1 MRPEKVMDQPDS
13 SNQFASKDAKATAA
27 DIVPAL
33 KEEAGKLAN
42 KSVAGGAEAAQAV
55 GKAAESAA
63 QVLDDALP
71 ALAGYVRNAAEYTNK
86 FADSLR
92 DKKAEELLGEAMNWT
107 REQPLLTMAGAA
119 MLGFALSRIVKAGA
133 APAPAAGTPATEV
146 VNDA

>member
-1 MRPEKVMDQPDS
+1 MDQPGS
-13 SNQFASKDAKATAA
+13 SNPLVPKEIKAAAA

-71 ALAGYVRNAAEYTNK
+71 ALAGYVRNAADCTNK

-92 DKKAEELLGEAMNWT
+92 DKKAEELLGDAMAWT
-107 REQPLLTMAGAA
+107 RQQPLLTMAGAA

-133 APAPAAGTPATEV
+133 VPAGAVPAGAAALASTEA
-146 VNDA
+146 VNDI

>member
-1 MRPEKVMDQPDS
+1 MDYPGSGDQLAP
-13 SNQFASKDAKATAA
+13 KDLKAAAA
-27 DIVPAL
+27 DVIPAL

-71 ALAGYVRNAAEYTNK
+71 ALAGYVRNAADYTNK

-92 DKKAEELLGEAMNWT
+92 DKKAEELLGEAMAWT
-107 REQPLLTMAGAA
+107 RQQPLLTMAGAA

-133 APAPAAGTPATEV
+133 APVAAASASSTEA
-146 VNDA
+146 VNDT

>member
-1 MRPEKVMDQPDS
+1 
-13 SNQFASKDAKATAA
+13 
-27 DIVPAL
+27 
-33 KEEAGKLAN
+33 
-42 KSVAGGAEAAQAV
+42 
-55 GKAAESAA
+55 
-63 QVLDDALP
+63 VLDDALP

-92 DKKAEELLGEAMNWT
+92 EKKAEELLGEAMAWT

-133 APAPAAGTPATEV
+133 APDTAAGTRSTEA

>member
-1 MRPEKVMDQPDS
+1 MDQPSS
-13 SNQFASKDAKATAA
+13 SNQFAPKEIKATAA

-33 KEEAGKLAN
+33 KEEAGKLAD

-71 ALAGYVRNAAEYTNK
+71 ALAGYVRSAAEHTNK

-92 DKKAEELLGEAMNWT
+92 DKKAEELLGEAMSWT
-107 REQPLLTMAGAA
+107 RQQPLLTMAGAA

-133 APAPAAGTPATEV
+133 APAPASTASTESG
-146 VNDA
+146 NDN

>member
-1 MRPEKVMDQPDS
+1 MMGWPLLLGSALERSHRPERILPLVVWHATAKALSRSNHALASFSQMRPEDIMDQPGS
-13 SNQFASKDAKATAA
+13 SDQLVPKEIKATAA

-33 KEEAGKLAN
+33 KEEAGKLAD

-92 DKKAEELLGEAMNWT
+92 DKKAEELLGE
-107 REQPLLTMAGAA
+107 
-119 MLGFALSRIVKAGA
+119 
-133 APAPAAGTPATEV
+133 
-146 VNDA
+146 

>member
-1 MRPEKVMDQPDS
+1 MDQPGS
-13 SNQFASKDAKATAA
+13 SDQLVKETKATVAE
-27 DIVPAL
+27 IVPAL

-42 KSVAGGAEAAQAV
+42 KSVAGGADAAHAV

-71 ALAGYVRNAAEYTNK
+71 ALAGYVRNAADCTNK

-92 DKKAEELLGEAMNWT
+92 DKKAEELLGEAMTWT
-107 REQPLLTMAGAA
+107 RQQPLLTMAGAA

-133 APAPAAGTPATEV
+133 VPAAEASTASREA
-146 VNDA
+146 VNDT

>member
-1 MRPEKVMDQPDS
+1 MEQPGSSAQLVPEEVK
-13 SNQFASKDAKATAA
+13 AKAA
-27 DIVPAL
+27 DIMPAL
-33 KEEAGKLAN
+33 KDEAGKLAN
-42 KSVAGGAEAAQAV
+42 KSVAGGADAAQAV
-55 GKAAESAA
+55 GNAAESAA

-92 DKKAEELLGEAMNWT
+92 DKKAEELLGEAITWT

-133 APAPAAGTPATEV
+133 TSAAAPATASTETG
-146 VNDA
+146 NDV

>member
-1 MRPEKVMDQPDS
+1 MDQPGWSD
-13 SNQFASKDAKATAA
+13 QLVPKETKATAA

-63 QVLDDALP
+63 QALDDALP
-71 ALAGYVRNAAEYTNK
+71 ALAGYVRNAADYTNK

-92 DKKAEELLGEAMNWT
+92 DKKAEELLSEAMTWT
-107 REQPLLTMAGAA
+107 RQQPLLTMAGAA

-133 APAPAAGTPATEV
+133 APAVAAGTTSTEAL
-146 VNDA
+146 NDD

>member
-1 MRPEKVMDQPDS
+1 MDQPGS
-13 SNQFASKDAKATAA
+13 SDQLVPQEIKATAA

-33 KEEAGKLAN
+33 KEEAGKLAD

-92 DKKAEELLGEAMNWT
+92 DKKAEELLGEAMTWT
-107 REQPLLTMAGAA
+107 RQQPLLTMAGAA
-119 MLGFALSRIVKAGA
+119 MLGFALSRVVKAGA
-133 APAPAAGTPATEV
+133 APAAAAASTTEA
-146 VNDA
+146 VNDD

>member
-1 MRPEKVMDQPDS
+1 MDQSVPSDPLVPK
-13 SNQFASKDAKATAA
+13 QTKATTA

-33 KEEAGKLAN
+33 KEEAGKLAD

-63 QVLDDALP
+63 QALDDALP

-92 DKKAEELLGEAMNWT
+92 DKKAEALLGEAMAWT
-107 REQPLLTMAGAA
+107 RQQPLLTMAGAA
-119 MLGFALSRIVKAGA
+119 VLGFALSRIVKAGV
-133 APAPAAGTPATEV
+133 APAAAASPSSTEA
-146 VNDA
+146 VNDS

>member
-1 MRPEKVMDQPDS
+1 MDQPDS
-13 SNQFASKDAKATAA
+13 SNSLVPKEAKATAA

-63 QVLDDALP
+63 QVLDDSLP

-92 DKKAEELLGEAMNWT
+92 DKKAEELLGEAMTWT

-133 APAPAAGTPATEV
+133 VPAAAADTASTEV
-146 VNDA
+146 GNDD

>member
-1 MRPEKVMDQPDS
+1 MDHPGS
-13 SNQFASKDAKATAA
+13 SDQLAPKEIKATAA

-33 KEEAGKLAN
+33 KEEAGKLAD

-71 ALAGYVRNAAEYTNK
+71 ALAGYVRNAADCTSK
-86 FADSLR
+86 FADRLR
-92 DKKAEELLGEAMNWT
+92 DKKAEELLGEAMTWT
-107 REQPLLTMAGAA
+107 RQQPLLTMAGAA

-133 APAPAAGTPATEV
+133 APAAAAASTTEA
-146 VNDA
+146 VNDD